1 MDLDDLKT
9 TKTYD
14 CIKLIKNYNVQLIM
28 ILIKITK
35 TKQNILDDP
44 LWYILY
50 DHLRHLSIF
59 LHDVCCYEKNMML
72 RIMIELFHP

>member
-1 MDLDDLKT
+1 
-9 TKTYD
+9 
-14 CIKLIKNYNVQLIM
+14 LIM

>member
-44 LWYILY
+44 L
-50 DHLRHLSIF
+50 
-59 LHDVCCYEKNMML
+59 
-72 RIMIELFHP
+72 